1 MLMSEVAR
9 TYEAEITEIKKQ
21 MNAVIAEKDAK
32 ISNLKQEALREQEK
46 VMELQSK
53 VYSERE
59 AFARLNE
66 SFLILQHH
74 NEEGLALR
82 LQTEARLSELFRRDR
97 QQLEIIATTA
107 KDRKVE
113 RRAAR
118 ERDAQIEELEFKA
131 S

>member
-66 SFLILQHH
+66 
-74 NEEGLALR
+74 
-82 LQTEARLSELFRRDR
+82 
-97 QQLEIIATTA
+97 
-107 KDRKVE
+107 
-113 RRAAR
+113 
-118 ERDAQIEELEFKA
+118 
-131 S
+131 